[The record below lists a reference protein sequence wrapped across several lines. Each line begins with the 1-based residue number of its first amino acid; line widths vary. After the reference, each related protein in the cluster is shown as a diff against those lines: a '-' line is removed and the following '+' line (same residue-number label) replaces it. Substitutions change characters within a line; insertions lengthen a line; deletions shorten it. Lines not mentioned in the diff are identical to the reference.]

1 MFLLS
6 EIKHLTA
13 FGDNTYLD
21 VFIAIAVFLGLL
33 ILLKIFQIIILA
45 RLRKIALRTK
55 TDFDDVLIK
64 IFQQI
69 KPPFY
74 VLISLWTAVQFLTL
88 PKLAAQIIKVIFLIT
103 LIYEVIQAI
112 DKIVRYFLE
121 KYLKN
126 KNNEN
131 HQQTETVIDLLQII
145 LKISLW
151 LIGILAIL
159 SNLGVNITSVIA
171 SLGIGGLAIALALQN
186 ILTDLFSSF
195 SILMDKPFAVG
206 DFIVV
211 GKDMGTVEKIGLK
224 TTRLKS
230 MKGEELIIS
239 NKELTTARIQNFK
252 RLEKRREAFNLGVVY
267 NTPEEK
273 LKEIPKIIKD
283 IVSKQNLAEFDR
295 CHFSDF
301 KDSYL
306 NFEIVYFVATNDYAE
321 FMDVKEKINLEIHK
335 KFAEKGIEFAYPTQ
349 TIYLEQ
355 D

>member
-112 DKIVRYFLE
+112 DKIVRYF
-121 KYLKN
+121 
-126 KNNEN
+126 
-131 HQQTETVIDLLQII
+131 
-145 LKISLW
+145 
-151 LIGILAIL
+151 
-159 SNLGVNITSVIA
+159 
-171 SLGIGGLAIALALQN
+171 
-186 ILTDLFSSF
+186 
-195 SILMDKPFAVG
+195 
-206 DFIVV
+206 
-211 GKDMGTVEKIGLK
+211 
-224 TTRLKS
+224 
-230 MKGEELIIS
+230 
-239 NKELTTARIQNFK
+239 
-252 RLEKRREAFNLGVVY
+252 
-267 NTPEEK
+267 
-273 LKEIPKIIKD
+273 
-283 IVSKQNLAEFDR
+283 
-295 CHFSDF
+295 
-301 KDSYL
+301 
-306 NFEIVYFVATNDYAE
+306 
-321 FMDVKEKINLEIHK
+321 
-335 KFAEKGIEFAYPTQ
+335 
-349 TIYLEQ
+349 
-355 D
+355 